1 MSEKKYKLTDECITT
16 KENKEYYE
24 TETLYQ
30 E

>member
-1 MSEKKYKLTDECITT
+1 MSEKKYKLTDECITI
-16 KENKEYYE
+16 KNKEYYE